1 MLHLAMIITVTAFKG
16 GVGKTTS
23 AVHLATYLSRQAPT
37 VLVDGDLIR
46 SATRWSRRGKLPFP
60 VVGERQ
66 LGKAVR
72 EHEHVIIDT
81 QARPEPEDIEELAA
95 GCDLLVVP
103 TTPDI
108 MALEGVI
115 LTIGALKEAG
125 GEGRY
130 KVLLT
135 MVPPKPSR
143 EGEEA
148 RLMPAEDAVLPV
160 FRGQV
165 RRLVAFRKA
174 ALEGIPV
181 YEVNDPRAAWGWED
195 YKEVGNEAV
204 MAER

>member
-1 MLHLAMIITVTAFKG
+1 MLLLTMIVTVTAFKG

-23 AVHLATYLSRQAPT
+23 AVHLATYLSRQAST

-46 SATRWSRRGKLPFP
+46 SATRWSRRGRLPFP

-72 EHEHVIIDT
+72 EHEHVVIDT

-103 TTPDI
+103 TTPDM

-115 LTIGALKEAG
+115 LTIGALNKAG

-130 KVLLT
+130 RVLLT
-135 MVPPKPSR
+135 MVPPKPSK

-148 RLMPAEDAVLPV
+148 RIMLEEDALPV
-160 FRGQV
+160 FRTQV

-174 ALEGIPV
+174 ALEGVPV
-181 YEVNDPRAAWGWED
+181 YEAKDPRALWAWQD
-195 YKEVGNEAV
+195 YREVGNEV
-204 MAER
+204 IGVR

>member
-1 MLHLAMIITVTAFKG
+1 MLPLTMIITVTAFKG

-23 AVHLATYLSRQAPT
+23 AVHLATYLSRLAPT

-46 SATRWSRRGKLPFP
+46 SASRWSRRGRLPFP

-72 EHEHVIIDT
+72 EHEHVVIDT

-95 GCDLLVVP
+95 GCDFLVVP
-103 TTPDI
+103 TTPDM

-143 EGEEA
+143 EGDEA
-148 RLMPAEDAVLPV
+148 RIMLEEDALPV

-195 YKEVGNEAV
+195 YKEVGNEVV
-204 MAER
+204 MVER

>member
-1 MLHLAMIITVTAFKG
+1 MIITVAGFKG

-23 AVHLATYLSRQAPT
+23 AVHLATYLSLKAST
-37 VLVDGDLIR
+37 VLVDGDLIK
-46 SATRWSRRGKLPFP
+46 SATRWARRGRLPFP

-72 EHEHVIIDT
+72 EHEHVVIDT

-103 TTPDI
+103 TTPDL

-115 LTIGALKEAG
+115 LTVRALNEAG

-130 KVLLT
+130 LVLLT
-135 MVPPKPSR
+135 MVPPRPSR

-148 RLMPAEDAVLPV
+148 RIMLEEDGLPV

-174 ALEGIPV
+174 ALEGVPV
-181 YEVNDPRAAWGWED
+181 YQAKDPRAAWGWED
-195 YKEVGNEAV
+195 YREVGDEV
-204 MAER
+204 IGRQ

>member
-1 MLHLAMIITVTAFKG
+1 MLLLTMIITVTAFKG

-23 AVHLATYLSRQAPT
+23 AVHLATYLSRQAST

-46 SATRWSRRGKLPFP
+46 SATRWSRRGRLPFP

-72 EHEHVIIDT
+72 EHEHVVIDT

-103 TTPDI
+103 TTPDM

-115 LTIGALKEAG
+115 LTIGALNKAG

-130 KVLLT
+130 RVLLT
-135 MVPPKPSR
+135 MVPPKPSK

-148 RLMPAEDAVLPV
+148 RIMLEEYALPV
-160 FRGQV
+160 FRTQV

-174 ALEGIPV
+174 ALEGVPV
-181 YEVNDPRAAWGWED
+181 YEAKDLRALWAWQD
-195 YKEVGNEAV
+195 YREVGDEV
-204 MAER
+204 IGVR

>member
-1 MLHLAMIITVTAFKG
+1 MVSLTMIITVTAFKG

-23 AVHLATYLSRQAPT
+23 AVHLATYLSQQAST
-37 VLVDGDLIR
+37 VLVDGDLLR
-46 SATRWSRRGKLPFP
+46 SATRWSRRGKLPFS

-103 TTPDI
+103 TTPDM

-115 LTIGALKEAG
+115 LTVGALKEAG

-130 KVLLT
+130 RILLT
-135 MVPPKPSR
+135 MVPPKPSK
-143 EGEEA
+143 EGKEA
-148 RLMPAEDAVLPV
+148 RIMLEEDALPV

-174 ALEGIPV
+174 ALEGVPV
-181 YEVNDPRAAWGWED
+181 YEVNDPRAGWGWED
-195 YKEVGNEAV
+195 YKEVGKEV
-204 MAER
+204 MVE

>member
-1 MLHLAMIITVTAFKG
+1 MIITVAAFKG

-23 AVHLATYLSRQAPT
+23 AVHLATYLSLRTST

-46 SATRWSRRGKLPFP
+46 SATRWSRRGRLPFP

-72 EHEHVIIDT
+72 EYEHVVIDT

-103 TTPDI
+103 TTPDM

-115 LTIGALKEAG
+115 LTVRALKEAG

-130 KVLLT
+130 QVLLT

-148 RLMPAEDAVLPV
+148 RLMLEEDELPV
-160 FRGQV
+160 FRGQI

-174 ALEGIPV
+174 ALEGVPV
-181 YEVNDPRAAWGWED
+181 YETRDARAVWGWED
-195 YKEVGNEAV
+195 YRKVGDE
-204 MAER
+204 MIGER